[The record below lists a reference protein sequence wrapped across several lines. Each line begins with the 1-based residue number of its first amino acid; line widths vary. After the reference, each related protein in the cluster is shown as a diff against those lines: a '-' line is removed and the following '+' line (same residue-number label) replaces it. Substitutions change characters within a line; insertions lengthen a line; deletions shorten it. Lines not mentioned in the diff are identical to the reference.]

1 MAGIFLLLG
10 VFFSH
15 FDTVM
20 MILTVIFLSSAH
32 LSGVRS
38 QQFDLPNSR
47 LMRSPFYKL
56 RSPKLKRYFS
66 CRERYFS

>member
-20 MILTVIFLSSAH
+20 LILTVIFLSSAH

-38 QQFDLPNSR
+38 QQLDLLN
-47 LMRSPFYKL
+47 
-56 RSPKLKRYFS
+56 
-66 CRERYFS
+66 